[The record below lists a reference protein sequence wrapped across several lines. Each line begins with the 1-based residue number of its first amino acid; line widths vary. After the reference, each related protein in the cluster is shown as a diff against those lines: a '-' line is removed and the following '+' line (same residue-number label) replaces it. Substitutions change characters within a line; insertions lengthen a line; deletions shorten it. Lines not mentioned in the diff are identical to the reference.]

1 MGDPTGVTTYKEKI
15 MKFGRLN
22 IIAGGVVIFI
32 AGFGGFALGFTMESH
47 FSQGFYALPFAR
59 ALMKAGHSHGMPL
72 ALYNLIIGVMV
83 DRLALDDK
91 LKKRLS
97 LLAMG
102 TFIMPVGLLLRG
114 LAGGSEA
121 LAPVVL
127 VGALCLFSSAGI
139 MIKGALAAKE

>member
-1 MGDPTGVTTYKEKI
+1 MEEI

-32 AGFGGFALGFTMESH
+32 AALGGFALGFSMESH
-47 FSQGFYALPFAR
+47 FSQGFYALPYAR
-59 ALMKAGHSHGMPL
+59 ALLKAGHSHGMPF

-91 LKKRLS
+91 YKKWFS
-97 LLAMG
+97 LLTLGA
-102 TFIMPVGLLLRG
+102 FIMPVGLVLRG
-114 LAGGSEA
+114 LTGGA
-121 LAPVVL
+121 MTFAPVVL
-127 VGALCLFSSAGI
+127 IGALCFLSSVGI

>member
-1 MGDPTGVTTYKEKI
+1 

-91 LKKRLS
+91 YKKWLS
-97 LLAMG
+97 LSAVGAL
-102 TFIMPVGLLLRG
+102 IMPVGLVLRG
-114 LAGGSEA
+114 LTGGAMTFAPLA
-121 LAPVVL
+121 LI
-127 VGALCLFSSAGI
+127 GALCFLLSVGI
-139 MIKGALAAKE
+139 MIKGAMAAK